1 MFNLPPEV
9 YSLQQLDAVISELT
23 TFAKQSEQAAV
34 KAKVSGKATT
44 LAAEFSPEVAAV
56 IKAAGKD
63 EQKPDE
69 LAALAEELTGLRD
82 SAPQVHITLAAMPAE
97 GLKKQLAAWL
107 RQNLNPQ
114 VLITFG
120 YHTALLGG
128 MVVRTGSR
136 TFDWSFRRQILAAAP
151 QFAERLHNV

>member
-9 YSLQQLDAVISELT
+9 YSLQQLDAVITELAAA
-23 TFAKQSEQAAV
+23 AKAAGQAAV
-34 KAKVSGKATT
+34 KEKVAGKAQAVKME
-44 LAAEFSPEVAAV
+44 LSPETKAV

-63 EQKPDE
+63 AATSED
-69 LAALAEELTGLRD
+69 LTALAEDLGKLRE
-82 SAPQVHITLAAMPAE
+82 SAPQIHITLAAMPAE

-107 RQNLNPQ
+107 RQNLSPQ
-114 VLITFG
+114 VLVTFG

-136 TFDWSFRRQILAAAP
+136 TFDWSFRRQILAEAP
-151 QFAERLHNV
+151 KFAQRLHHV